1 MKGTAVARG
10 PCCVTGK
17 VLAISSAGLN
27 FVLLSRIVF
36 HSDDELQRLSARV
49 VVHERDHWG
58 EAEQASRGSFLT

>member
-27 FVLLSRIVF
+27 LVLLSRI
-36 HSDDELQRLSARV
+36 DDELQRLFARV